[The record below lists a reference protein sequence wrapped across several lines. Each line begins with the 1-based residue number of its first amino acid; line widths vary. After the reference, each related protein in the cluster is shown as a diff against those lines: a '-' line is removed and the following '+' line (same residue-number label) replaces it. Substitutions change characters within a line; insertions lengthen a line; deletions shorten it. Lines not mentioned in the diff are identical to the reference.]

1 MKAFGRTDTGR
12 VRSSNQ
18 DAFVSGY
25 LPGGG
30 VFAVVCDGMGGASGG
45 NVASALG
52 IKVISDR
59 LLEVYRENM
68 PANSLHNLLESAI
81 AAANVEIFDTAMADN
96 DLRGMGTTVVAV
108 LITEG
113 KVHIAHVGDSRAYL
127 LTEDRMEQITRDH
140 SIVQSMVE
148 KGQLTPDEAK
158 NHPRKHFITRA
169 LGVEEAVEC
178 DYNEFSFPE
187 EGILLLCTDGLTNM
201 VETDEIERLVRAGE
215 REDIPARLINAANM
229 AGGSDNITVVV
240 VTQ

>member
-68 PANSLHNLLESAI
+68 P
-81 AAANVEIFDTAMADN
+81 
-96 DLRGMGTTVVAV
+96 
-108 LITEG
+108 G
-113 KVHIAHVGDSRAYL
+113 KF
-127 LTEDRMEQITRDH
+127 
-140 SIVQSMVE
+140 
-148 KGQLTPDEAK
+148 
-158 NHPRKHFITRA
+158 HPQF
-169 LGVEEAVEC
+169 
-178 DYNEFSFPE
+178 
-187 EGILLLCTDGLTNM
+187 
-201 VETDEIERLVRAGE
+201 AGE
-215 REDIPARLINAANM
+215 RHC
-229 AGGSDNITVVV
+229 GGQCGDFRYRHGG
-240 VTQ
+240 Q

>member
-1 MKAFGRTDTGR
+1 
-12 VRSSNQ
+12 
-18 DAFVSGY
+18 
-25 LPGGG
+25 
-30 VFAVVCDGMGGASGG
+30 
-45 NVASALG
+45 
-52 IKVISDR
+52 
-59 LLEVYRENM
+59 
-68 PANSLHNLLESAI
+68 
-81 AAANVEIFDTAMADN
+81 
-96 DLRGMGTTVVAV
+96 MGTTVVAV

>member
-68 PANSLHNLLESAI
+68 PANSIHNLLESAI

-140 SIVQSMVE
+140 SIVQSRVE